1 MAVTLFVLALAEEA
15 GKTERCGKKKKDT
28 YEWSNCMAITI
39 GMVASNQQLHLRN
52 QTVKETLH
60 QRQWVRDISG
70 ALTTHRPSDS

>member
-1 MAVTLFVLALAEEA
+1 
-15 GKTERCGKKKKDT
+15 
-28 YEWSNCMAITI
+28 MAITI

-70 ALTTHRPSDS
+70 ALTAPVLIEYSLCVGIKHVVAFKIYTKSLTF